1 MDQEEENKYVSQ
13 LQDVFNSCD
22 TTGTGYLDK
31 EELTDL
37 CRKLHLD
44 AQLPLLLQTLLG
56 KDIFARVN
64 FDEFKEGFVAVL
76 SSTIDISISEDESS
90 YLEPVIPDE
99 VKPKFVK
106 GTKRYGRRTQ
116 PEFEAAENETNK
128 YMQEQHNVKCKR
140 KGQIRRS
147 SSLESV
153 ESLKSDEEAESAKEP
168 HNENFEGQGQ
178 LRVWESEFFASPG
191 RNASLYCDMTEH
203 QVRAIWEEL
212 GVGCNGY
219 LNLQEL
225 ATVCQNIGLKDF
237 SKEKI
242 EDLFKKLDRDGD
254 GKVSFVEFQLGLFNY
269 APLPFSSTPLQ
280 QRRPWAFCQ
289 SAEDS
294 SRKTATSS
302 LLSSCGAIHL
312 FTSIDDG
319 TGFGNPEQIMIIW
332 EEEGIEDS
340 KDLLMSLDF
349 NLEERINLLDLT
361 TALDNELIAAKNR
374 FHLAALASYKHELHY
389 QHGQVNQVTKE
400 RDKFKQDLEKAEKR
414 NLQLADEVDDHNS
427 TMEQLNESKIKEL
440 EQEYRQ
446 RLAFIR
452 TELEREKDQFLQNTD
467 QHRTKMESDLAN
479 FQVEEAFLRDKLNL
493 SIKENSRLQK
503 EMVEIVGKLS
513 ESEKL
518 VEKLQ
523 NTVDRILKEKG
534 VTDPLH
540 SEIFVQEEHFAEIIK
555 QYEAQCRELRDQN
568 DELQIQLETLRS
580 QLSESKYSRLLAR
593 MKDNKLL
600 HLKAKEKHH
609 LSNGVTGKK
618 GLSTRLR
625 RSSSAAGADVTV
637 QSENLPMN
645 METELTKHQIKEQQ
659 QEIQDLKIQLE
670 TKVIYYEREVE
681 LMKSNFEK
689 ERRETEQSFKMEIS
703 ELEEQKA
710 DLEGLNTKYQ
720 EVIDGLK
727 EQLNKSAHIQDIE
740 KKFEKERVEM
750 EQYYATEISMLG
762 KKLTGEKE
770 QLEEEIK
777 RFHQQELQ
785 TMREEAKEEL
795 NERLSEIEAQYAD
808 YCQTILLRHNSEKEE
823 ILRKHKADKQVLMEE
838 HTLQR
843 ARWEEQEKATMMQW
857 KKELLKLEEKQNEEQ
872 ALICKTFAVE
882 REHIENEYHTHIQG
896 LNEEIQLLN
905 ARLTEQGSLSCSGK
919 GQVQQKVNLEN
930 GQLDDGVDVC
940 FGSPKQQ
947 PFSCSDIMPG
957 DGWVC
962 AKDEDQLLK
971 PKMVCGVNLLVNKCE
986 LVEMQIKPIEAPHL
1000 KVQQVL
1006 SFNASEENLAFLKR
1020 AEDDAMVKLQET
1032 ESPGSSPRAQLRGE
1046 TKEKDGLLKKQ
1057 KSLEVKTQ
1065 LVSQLKAK
1073 EEECFLSEVK
1083 GEQLESQMKEACNGL
1098 GDKGLCSQ
1106 VLVQEWEELQKR
1118 VEDLQSLVSELE
1130 CNRTLMQEKEQDLTA
1145 QLEQSRRESNVLRN
1159 VCQSLENVEERH
1171 LVEELINRNVLLSQQ
1186 LKNKDDEV
1194 YNLQSKMLEN
1204 VTFSQQMEEEVN
1216 ERVQHA
1222 MNDLEREKDNAKD
1235 KLFELE
1241 ALVREIEAR
1250 SSLDNRMELSRL
1262 SEDNSELKN
1271 KLERLQQHVGDLE
1284 DLNNM
1289 TRLHLE
1295 DAERENSKLQSDLK
1309 EMDIQN
1315 KKYQNEMSQLNS
1327 HLNGTV
1333 SEILAKQET
1342 IQQITSRLQ
1351 EVTQQREEA
1360 DATIK
1365 QLQETV
1371 SALEKEKLQQL
1382 LEWEN
1387 VRQRLEQDLLMSKME
1402 NEKYQDELSQ
1412 MNSQSLQLN
1421 GTVSDLSTHN
1431 MAKQETIQQLTS
1443 KLQEVTQQREE
1454 AEAAIKQLQETL
1466 SALEKEKLQQLSVWQ
1481 NERQRLEQELLMYK
1495 EKNDK
1500 YQDEL
1505 SQLNSHVNGTVSDL
1519 SAQIMA
1525 KQETIQQLTSRL
1537 QEVTQQR
1544 EEADAAIKQLQETLS
1559 ALEKEKLQ
1567 QLSVWQNQRQRLEQ
1581 DLLMSKEKNDKYQDD
1596 LSRLNS
1602 HSLQL
1607 NCTVSDLSAQI
1618 MAKQE
1623 TIHQLTSRLPEVA
1636 QQKEES
1642 DFAVKRLQETL
1653 CALEKERLQQLS
1665 AWQNESQRLEQELR
1679 ISKEKVLAL
1688 EALEVDVSILIK
1700 EKQDLQEQ
1708 CQRVTTQLKETADKV
1723 IQMDTIESDLKQA
1736 QQECQTLRTVQ
1747 NQLREQLDESQDQL
1761 MEAHMKLTL
1770 AQSQHMREVQQ
1781 LKEQVSSAAPMDQL
1795 SHLQDR
1801 LLQEQQ
1807 KVQQMQDKLRFHA
1820 EQANRQL
1827 AMQQEAHEKLLRKM
1841 EDRMESVEMNLKN
1854 FRLMLQEKVSQLKE
1868 QLERNS
1874 KSDLLLKDLY
1884 VENAHLMKALQ
1895 VTEERQKGAEKKN
1908 YVLEEKIFALNKVIK
1923 KIAPASLA
1931 V

>member
-785 TMREEAKEEL
+785 TMR
-795 NERLSEIEAQYAD
+795 
-808 YCQTILLRHNSEKEE
+808 
-823 ILRKHKADKQVLMEE
+823 
-838 HTLQR
+838 
-843 ARWEEQEKATMMQW
+843 
-857 KKELLKLEEKQNEEQ
+857 
-872 ALICKTFAVE
+872 
-882 REHIENEYHTHIQG
+882 
-896 LNEEIQLLN
+896 
-905 ARLTEQGSLSCSGK
+905 
-919 GQVQQKVNLEN
+919 
-930 GQLDDGVDVC
+930 
-940 FGSPKQQ
+940 
-947 PFSCSDIMPG
+947 
-957 DGWVC
+957 
-962 AKDEDQLLK
+962 
-971 PKMVCGVNLLVNKCE
+971 
-986 LVEMQIKPIEAPHL
+986 
-1000 KVQQVL
+1000 
-1006 SFNASEENLAFLKR
+1006 
-1020 AEDDAMVKLQET
+1020 
-1032 ESPGSSPRAQLRGE
+1032 
-1046 TKEKDGLLKKQ
+1046 
-1057 KSLEVKTQ
+1057 
-1065 LVSQLKAK
+1065 
-1073 EEECFLSEVK
+1073 
-1083 GEQLESQMKEACNGL
+1083 
-1098 GDKGLCSQ
+1098 
-1106 VLVQEWEELQKR
+1106 
-1118 VEDLQSLVSELE
+1118 
-1130 CNRTLMQEKEQDLTA
+1130 
-1145 QLEQSRRESNVLRN
+1145 
-1159 VCQSLENVEERH
+1159 
-1171 LVEELINRNVLLSQQ
+1171 
-1186 LKNKDDEV
+1186 
-1194 YNLQSKMLEN
+1194 
-1204 VTFSQQMEEEVN
+1204 
-1216 ERVQHA
+1216 
-1222 MNDLEREKDNAKD
+1222 
-1235 KLFELE
+1235 
-1241 ALVREIEAR
+1241 
-1250 SSLDNRMELSRL
+1250 MELSRL

>member
-56 KDIFARVN
+56 NDTFARVN

-116 PEFEAAENETNK
+116 PEFEAAENEANK

-452 TELEREKDQFLQNTD
+452 TELEREKDQFLQNTN
-467 QHRTKMESDLAN
+467 QHRTKMESDLAS

-600 HLKAKEKHH
+600 HLKAKEKLH
-609 LSNGVTGKK
+609 LSNGVPGKK

-689 ERRETEQSFKMEIS
+689 ERRETEQSFKIEIS

-740 KKFEKERVEM
+740 KKFEKERIEM
-750 EQYYATEISMLG
+750 EQYYATEISTLS

-785 TMREEAKEEL
+785 TMR
-795 NERLSEIEAQYAD
+795 
-808 YCQTILLRHNSEKEE
+808 
-823 ILRKHKADKQVLMEE
+823 
-838 HTLQR
+838 
-843 ARWEEQEKATMMQW
+843 
-857 KKELLKLEEKQNEEQ
+857 
-872 ALICKTFAVE
+872 
-882 REHIENEYHTHIQG
+882 
-896 LNEEIQLLN
+896 
-905 ARLTEQGSLSCSGK
+905 
-919 GQVQQKVNLEN
+919 
-930 GQLDDGVDVC
+930 
-940 FGSPKQQ
+940 
-947 PFSCSDIMPG
+947 
-957 DGWVC
+957 
-962 AKDEDQLLK
+962 
-971 PKMVCGVNLLVNKCE
+971 
-986 LVEMQIKPIEAPHL
+986 
-1000 KVQQVL
+1000 
-1006 SFNASEENLAFLKR
+1006 
-1020 AEDDAMVKLQET
+1020 
-1032 ESPGSSPRAQLRGE
+1032 
-1046 TKEKDGLLKKQ
+1046 
-1057 KSLEVKTQ
+1057 
-1065 LVSQLKAK
+1065 
-1073 EEECFLSEVK
+1073 
-1083 GEQLESQMKEACNGL
+1083 
-1098 GDKGLCSQ
+1098 
-1106 VLVQEWEELQKR
+1106 
-1118 VEDLQSLVSELE
+1118 
-1130 CNRTLMQEKEQDLTA
+1130 
-1145 QLEQSRRESNVLRN
+1145 
-1159 VCQSLENVEERH
+1159 
-1171 LVEELINRNVLLSQQ
+1171 
-1186 LKNKDDEV
+1186 
-1194 YNLQSKMLEN
+1194 
-1204 VTFSQQMEEEVN
+1204 
-1216 ERVQHA
+1216 
-1222 MNDLEREKDNAKD
+1222 
-1235 KLFELE
+1235 
-1241 ALVREIEAR
+1241 
-1250 SSLDNRMELSRL
+1250 MELSRL

-1271 KLERLQQHVGDLE
+1271 KLERLQQDVGDLE
-1284 DLNNM
+1284 ELNKM

-1315 KKYQNEMSQLNS
+1315 KKYLNEMSQLNS

-1333 SEILAKQET
+1333 SEILAKQES
-1342 IQQITSRLQ
+1342 IQQLTSRLQ

-1365 QLQETV
+1365 QLQETLR
-1371 SALEKEKLQQL
+1371 ALEKEKLQQL

-1387 VRQRLEQDLLMSKME
+1387 ARQRLEQDLLMSKVE

-1443 KLQEVTQQREE
+1443 KLQEVTQQRKE

-1466 SALEKEKLQQLSVWQ
+1466 SSLEKEKLQQLSVWQ
-1481 NERQRLEQELLMYK
+1481 HERQRLEQELLMYK

-1505 SQLNSHVNGTVSDL
+1505 SRLNSHLNGTVSDL

-1537 QEVTQQR
+1537 QKVTQQR

-1567 QLSVWQNQRQRLEQ
+1567 QLSVWKNQRQRLEQ

-1623 TIHQLTSRLPEVA
+1623 TIQQLTSRLPEVA

-1642 DFAVKRLQETL
+1642 DSAVKRLQETL

-1665 AWQNESQRLEQELR
+1665 AWQNDRQRIEQELR

-1700 EKQDLQEQ
+1700 EKQDLLEQ
-1708 CQRVTTQLKETADKV
+1708 CQRVTTQVKETADKV
-1723 IQMDTIESDLKQA
+1723 IQMDKIESDLKQA

-1761 MEAHMKLTL
+1761 MEANLKLTL

-1807 KVQQMQDKLRFHA
+1807 KVQQMQEKLRFHA

-1854 FRLMLQEKVSQLKE
+1854 VRLMLQDKVSQLKE

-1895 VTEERQKGAEKKN
+1895 VTEERQKSAEKKN